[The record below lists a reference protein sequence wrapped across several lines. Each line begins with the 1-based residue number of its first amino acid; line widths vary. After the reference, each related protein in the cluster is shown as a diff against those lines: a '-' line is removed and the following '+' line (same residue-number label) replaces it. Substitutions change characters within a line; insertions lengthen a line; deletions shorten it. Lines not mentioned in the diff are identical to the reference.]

1 MSRRLLVILSCL
13 LLSACDSDRVP
24 LSYQLEP
31 GRRLEHRLTLDAEIT
46 RSLQGRTSEQEV
58 VATFLAAQEV
68 TTPLPDGGAEATFSL
83 TPESLRVDGRPV
95 DPGPDQ
101 EFVVQLGPD
110 GRVVAITGAAAQPG
124 EALGPVGLERLLPRL
139 RPVLPGTPVRP
150 GDIWRSDTRFEDETG
165 LFSLE
170 ARSRL
175 TQLGVVEG
183 HEAALVRTTYES
195 PVDRREVFANAVA
208 DMQGTDVG
216 AQRAWFALDGF
227 LIEAIGDSIGSYRVA
242 FTPPGEG
249 AELAPVEASLL
260 VRLHSELRLLSDV
273 TATV

>member
-1 MSRRLLVILSCL
+1 MRVLLILSCL

-46 RSLQGRTSEQEV
+46 RSLQGRTSEQQV

-110 GRVVAITGAAAQPG
+110 GRVVAITGAAQPG
-124 EALGPVGLERLLPRL
+124 DALGPVGLERLLPRL

-150 GDIWRSDTRFEDETG
+150 GDSWRSDTRFEDETG

-175 TQLGVVEG
+175 TQLGVFDG

-195 PVDRREVFANAVA
+195 PVDRREVFANATA

-249 AELAPVEASLL
+249 TDLPPVEASLL
-260 VRLHSELRLLSDV
+260 VRLHSELRLLPEEP
-273 TATV
+273 ATV